1 VELLVSIG
9 VAAFILFTVNAVF
22 RSVTDASRQ
31 GNASGEALRTTR
43 VIGDQLQR
51 DFEHLVGPA
60 EGGVLV
66 IVNHRIDAPIIEDHV
81 QQGRTWPVRT
91 DQLLFI
97 RDRADLEPLAP
108 ANGNSYSNDSDASH
122 VRMWFG
128 HLRRVAPN
136 GTDDA
141 GDYDIGPLGQP
152 DSGSSPPEIGTNQL
166 AGQWLLG
173 RQALFFEPNDPISPI
188 NVNGA
193 WADAPVPSDFVPDE
207 VEALY
212 WSVSDVAEF
221 GFLTLD
227 RNSSGDGHGGL
238 AGFVNTG
245 NNDNVVDSIN
255 DLFPPR
261 RLFPTTL
268 PRDFRDAVARY
279 LFIGAG
285 QRLRANPAPQDFES
299 WRIAQMH
306 AIFAERVSDFEV
318 TFAGDYFTIGNAGLG
333 RTADPADQ
341 NPQPD
346 GELDVWMDG
355 EPIWYGSINPA
366 TGDYI
371 LPPTTSSPGPAS
383 IAALPFVEADNAP
396 SGVTVHPILEDTPA
410 DESDGVQLVD
420 SSGNDVDVAHAQNI
434 FIFRH
439 TQSLS
444 GKANWPEMIR
454 VRYRLNDASG
464 RFIGQMRPAD
474 EDGADNDN
482 DGTIDEPDEG
492 DDSVFVPGRWFEHV
506 FRIEPRRR

>member
-1 VELLVSIG
+1 MCPMPQSRLPRDRRGFTLVELLVSIG
-9 VAAFILFTVNAVF
+9 VATFILFTVNAVF
-22 RSVTDASRQ
+22 RSVTDAARQ

-43 VIGDQLQR
+43 VVGDQLQR

-66 IVNHRIDAPIIEDHV
+66 IVNHRIDAPVIEDHI
-81 QQGRTWPVRT
+81 QQGPFWPVRS

-97 RDRADLEPLAP
+97 RDSADLEPLAP
-108 ANGNSYSNDSDASH
+108 SNNNSYSSQSDAAH

-128 HLRRVAPN
+128 HLRRIQPD
-136 GTDDA
+136 GTT
-141 GDYDIGPLGQP
+141 DYAPLGDVGADP
-152 DSGSSPPEIGTNQL
+152 NVSDPNEL

-173 RQALFFEPNDPISPI
+173 RQALFLGDYSFIH
-188 NVNGA
+188 VNGA
-193 WADAPVPSDFVPDE
+193 WADAEVVGLVSEAPDE
-207 VEALY
+207 FYMAT
-212 WSVSDVAEF
+212 SDVAKF
-221 GFLTLD
+221 NFLTLD
-227 RNSSGDGHGGL
+227 TANGGL

-245 NNDNVVDSIN
+245 NNDNTDLDSN
-255 DLFPPR
+255 FPR
-261 RLFPTTL
+261 RLFPSLT
-268 PRDFRDAVARY
+268 PAEFRDAVARY
-279 LFIGAG
+279 LFIGAD
-285 QRLRANPAPQDFES
+285 QRLRANPAPEDFES

-318 TFAGDYFTIGNAGLG
+318 TFAGDYATIGNAGLG

-341 NPQPD
+341 TAQPD

-371 LPPTTSSPGPAS
+371 LPPTTTSSPGPAS

-396 SGVTVHPILEDTPA
+396 SGVTVHPILEDAPA
-410 DESDGVQLVD
+410 AESDGVQLVD
-420 SSGNDVDVAHAQNI
+420 SSGNDVAVAHAENI

-464 RFIGQMRPAD
+464 RFIGQMRPAN

-492 DDSVFVPGRWFEHV
+492 EASVFVPGRWFEHV